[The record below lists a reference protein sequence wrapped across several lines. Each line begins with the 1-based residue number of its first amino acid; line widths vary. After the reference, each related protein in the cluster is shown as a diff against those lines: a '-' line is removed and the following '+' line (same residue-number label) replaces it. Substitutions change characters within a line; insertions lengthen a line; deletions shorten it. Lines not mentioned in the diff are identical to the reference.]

1 MQKLRWELSISKALA
16 RIALGMIILIEALVA
31 LDFIVYIGS
40 VGLFFNQEV
49 VAAYDDDYDRA
60 YVQTYGHGYQDAYSE
75 AYIRGYEKGYEIGME
90 GGSTE
95 GAADRRVELHNPTY
109 EEVMEFL
116 DRDDTDSRHYIK
128 GAYVCRDFATDV
140 NNNAESEGIRTAYV
154 RIHTEGWSHVIVAF
168 ETVDRGL
175 IFVEPMSDTMVNPRV
190 GEAYCWMAKGGRV
203 VEIQIMW

>member
-1 MQKLRWELSISKALA
+1 MQELRWGLSIGKALA
-16 RIALGMIILIEALVA
+16 RIALGMIVFIEALVA

-40 VGLFFNQEV
+40 IGLAFNQEV
-49 VAAYDDDYDRA
+49 VAAYDNHYDRA
-60 YVQTYGHGYQDAYSE
+60 YVQTYGSGYQDAYSK
-75 AYIRGYEKGYEIGME
+75 AYIRGYDKGYEIGME
-90 GGSTE
+90 SSPAGE
-95 GAADRRVELHNPTY
+95 VAARVELHNPTY

-116 DRDDTDSRHYIK
+116 ARDDTDSRHYIK
-128 GAYVCRDFATDV
+128 GAYVCRDFAADV

-175 IFVEPMSDTMVNPRV
+175 IFVEPISDTIVNPRV

-203 VEIQIMW
+203 VEIQIIW